1 MILLLQIV
9 FAFAIGFHIFC
20 IYSIYST
27 ITESHEELPTIVLMA
42 QWGTLVAEIFSMV
55 INIAAFVV
63 LM

>member
-1 MILLLQIV
+1 MILLLQII
-9 FAFAIGFHIFC
+9 FALAICFHIFC

-27 ITESHEELPTIVLMA
+27 IVESHEELPTIVLA
-42 QWGTLVAEIFSMV
+42 TQYWTLVAEVFSMA